1 VQLKAMAQRG
11 LIAAGRAKGG
21 LGFRLLPFAVGFYEQ
36 QLPHLDVELAQLVED
51 YFWAGMGAALA
62 QTPPAHRVIP
72 VQRTVQSDMEVQP
85 YESAAALLARRQ
97 AWAVMPCIC
106 RKQKALVGEPCG
118 HPMDVCMAMSDTPG
132 AFDHA
137 PGLKALTLAEAQ
149 AALQMAA
156 EAGLV
161 HTTSNNQEEVGYI
174 CNCCTCGCGILRGMA
189 ELGMA
194 NVVARSAFVNQVDG
208 DRCAACGACVEHCSF
223 AALSQPD
230 GGVAVVDARR
240 CVGCGVCVLT
250 CPEEALGLVR
260 RPEAEVL
267 PPPETAE
274 AWRARRLAERVALAG
289 AAM

>member
-1 VQLKAMAQRG
+1 
-11 LIAAGRAKGG
+11 
-21 LGFRLLPFAVGFYEQ
+21 
-36 QLPHLDVELAQLVED
+36 
-51 YFWAGMGAALA
+51 
-62 QTPPAHRVIP
+62 
-72 VQRTVQSDMEVQP
+72 
-85 YESAAALLARRQ
+85 
-97 AWAVMPCIC
+97 MPCLC
-106 RKQKALVGEPCG
+106 RTQKALVGEPCG

-137 PGLKALTLAEAQ
+137 PGMKALTLGEAL

-194 NVVARSAFVNQVDG
+194 NVVARSAFVNRVDG
-208 DRCAACGACVEHCSF
+208 DRCTACGACVEHCSF